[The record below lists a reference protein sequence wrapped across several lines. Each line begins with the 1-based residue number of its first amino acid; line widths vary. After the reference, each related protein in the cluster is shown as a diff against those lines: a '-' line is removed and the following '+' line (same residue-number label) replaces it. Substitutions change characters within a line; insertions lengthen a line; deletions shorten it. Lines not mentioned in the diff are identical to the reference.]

1 MLDWSVCYQHFALL
15 NKECTM
21 FETVFGWALLLFT
34 PLVFAYAGSSD
45 LFSMRISNKVALVLL
60 VAFPFFAWGIGLG
73 FDEALPH
80 LWTALIVLFGC
91 FILWQVNA
99 IGGGDAKFAAVAAL
113 WLGPQMT
120 IAFLALASIYG
131 AILAI
136 FFLVVRS
143 RPLPGSL
150 ISINWISRL
159 YTHKRIPYGIALAAA
174 GLHLYSSSDWM
185 RQGIVMLT

>member
-1 MLDWSVCYQHFALL
+1 
-15 NKECTM
+15 M
-21 FETVFGWALLLFT
+21 FEAVFGWALLLFA

-60 VAFPFFAWGIGLG
+60 CAFPLFAWGVDMGV
-73 FDEALPH
+73 DDTLPH
-80 LWTALIVLFGC
+80 LWTALIVLGGC

-113 WLGPQMT
+113 WLGPHMT

-143 RPLPGSL
+143 RPLPGAFT
-150 ISINWISRL
+150 SIEWISRL
-159 YTHKRIPYGIALAAA
+159 YTNSRIPYGIALAAS
-174 GLHLYSSSDWM
+174 GMHLYSGSDWM
-185 RQGIVMLT
+185 RQGIEMLT